1 MRTCAVALSETCS
14 DVRDGHALVHKVTEG
29 LELVGG
35 MHVFPHDVLGQA
47 DFAGV
52 GSFRDAARNQKRGL
66 DVTGFGEPLQRLQ
79 PPASGDDGEFLAVFP
94 DDKVLLQAVRLDAR
108 GQLVD
113 AGLVLRLADVAFPGG
128 QLVERDVRDV
138 SHGLLLRLHYPFG
151 LASDPPGAG
160 AASHRKIG
168 GDLQG
173 EPSLP
178 VDARKRPRMAGGK
191 NARREMQTEKG
202 STSENGERGKKG
214 LGQPGGGG
222 RVPS

>member
-1 MRTCAVALSETCS
+1 MSATGMPLS
-14 DVRDGHALVHKVTEG
+14 AKVTER

-52 GSFRDAARNQKRGL
+52 GSFRDAARNLIRGL
-66 DVTGFGEPLQRLQ
+66 DVTGFGKPLQRLQ

-94 DDKVLLQAVRLDAR
+94 DDKVLLQAVSLDAR
-108 GQLVD
+108 GQLLD

-168 GDLQG
+168 GTACRGNRFFLLTREAPADGRGQECPMG
-173 EPSLP
+173 
-178 VDARKRPRMAGGK
+178 
-191 NARREMQTEKG
+191 NA
-202 STSENGERGKKG
+202 N
-214 LGQPGGGG
+214 P
-222 RVPS
+222 